1 MTKRPEPPKPG
12 YTVAPRRLPP
22 ARPTPDMTPS
32 EPAPRDWSDWL
43 WPPLLIA
50 GVAVTV
56 VMLVLR

>member
-1 MTKRPEPPKPG
+1 MGTKHPDAPIRP
-12 YTVAPRRLPP
+12 A
-22 ARPTPDMTPS
+22 PDMTPS
-32 EPAPRDWSDWL
+32 EPMPRDWSDWL